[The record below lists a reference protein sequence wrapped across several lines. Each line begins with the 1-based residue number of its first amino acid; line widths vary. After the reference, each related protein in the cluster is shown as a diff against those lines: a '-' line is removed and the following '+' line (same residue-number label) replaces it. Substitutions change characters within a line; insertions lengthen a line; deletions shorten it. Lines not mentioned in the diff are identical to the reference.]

1 MMKWLPV
8 STIAVVIGCAVPVPV
23 FAGAQAAD
31 SEQSAADMVWIR
43 PAGSDPKRCNLKVA
57 TRVKLAS
64 VVADAAQWE
73 GKCVAVQGYWNG
85 PMLFADKTHTASIAI
100 YTNRRLNR
108 TVPRKPRLYLAVGIA
123 KRCTDLPPNVM
134 VMGYCHTSDGP
145 YIAVAQ
151 MLLR

>member
-8 STIAVVIGCAVPVPV
+8 STIAVAIGCAVPVSA
-23 FAGAQAAD
+23 FARQQASD
-31 SEQSAADMVWIR
+31 SEQSVADIWIL

-57 TRVKLAS
+57 TRVNLAS
-64 VVADAAQWE
+64 VTADAARWD

-85 PMLFADKTHTASIAI
+85 QMLFADKTYRARIAI
-100 YTNRRLNR
+100 YTNKRLRRIGL
-108 TVPRKPRLYLAVGIA
+108 RKPRLYLAVGIA
-123 KRCTDLPPNVM
+123 RRCTDFPPDAM

-151 MLLR
+151 MLSR